1 MKQILIVDEQPE
13 VREQV
18 EVTLRAEDYRIY
30 QAKSRD
36 GAIKSI
42 EIAKN
47 NLPHET
53 STIIQLKK
61 YADDLNTVYQSEKQK
76 RKELQ
81 AGKEQLVK
89 FADDLN
95 KTALELKSA
104 HQELEESY
112 LDTIHRLVLAA
123 EYKDEDTGA
132 HIVRMSRYSA
142 LIAAKLGLPGEEV
155 QNIEYAAPMH
165 DVCKIGIPD
174 NILMKPGKLTA
185 EEFEIMKTHTTIGAK
200 ILAYSKAEILQLA
213 QQIAISHHE
222 KWNGRGYLQGLAGD
236 TIPLAARIVGLTD
249 VFDALT
255 SKRPYKD
262 PFPVE
267 VALDIIKKERG
278 EHFDPDVV
286 DVFFENIDEILK
298 IKDEVDAEGD
308 VSLPGL

>member
-1 MKQILIVDEQPE
+1 MKQILIVDDQPE

-18 EVTLRAEDYRIY
+18 EVTLRAEDYQIF

-53 STIIQLKK
+53 SNIIQLKK
-61 YADDLNTVYQSEKQK
+61 YAEDLNTVYQSEKQK
-76 RKELQ
+76 RKELEAANQ
-81 AGKEQLVK
+81 QLVK
-89 FADDLN
+89 FADDMN
-95 KTALELKSA
+95 KIVLELKSA
-104 HQELEESY
+104 NQELQESY

-132 HIVRMSRYSA
+132 HIVRMSRYSV

-155 QNIEYAAPMH
+155 QNIQYAAPMH
-165 DVCKIGIPD
+165 DVGKIGIPD
-174 NILMKPGKLTA
+174 NILMKPGKLTD
-185 EEFEIMKTHTTIGAK
+185 EEFDFMKTHTTIGAK
-200 ILAYSKAEILQLA
+200 ILVDSKAEILQLA

-222 KWNGRGYLQGLAGD
+222 KWNGRGYPQGLAGD

-286 DVFFENIDEILK
+286 NVFFENIDEILK
-298 IKDEVDAEGD
+298 IKDEVDADGD
-308 VSLPGL
+308 VSLPGV